1 MRRLAGGVAVI
12 SAVHE
17 GQPLA
22 MTATAVSSLSLEPP
36 ALLVCINRGAGI
48 FAALAEGA
56 RFCVNLLGRDQA
68 ELARVCG
75 RPGDRDARFSSEGWA
90 YDDAGLPYL
99 TDAQAA
105 IFCKPDGAL
114 LYGSHGAFV
123 GKVEAVR
130 IFGKVDPLI
139 YADGR
144 YGGFEGS
151 QA

>member
-36 ALLVCINRGAGI
+36 ALLVCINRGAGA
-48 FAALAEGA
+48 FAALAAGE
-56 RFCVNLLGRDQA
+56 RFCVNLLGRDQS
-68 ELARVCG
+68 ELARLCG
-75 RPGDRDARFSSEGWA
+75 RPGDREARFNAEGWA
-90 YDDAGLPYL
+90 HDETGLPYL
-99 TDAQAA
+99 AQAQAA
-105 IFCKPDGAL
+105 VFCKPDGAL

-130 IFGKVDPLI
+130 IGGEVDPLI

-144 YGGFEGS
+144 YGGFK
-151 QA
+151 A